1 MGNSFKVSYLTTLP
15 KIGNAPRVTIQGDDI
30 QTYRVEFNKKLENGF
45 LIKIA
50 EGYCKTND
58 TIVSGVRQWYTDWCI
73 RIFDENDKI
82 VFEDEFDPHGKV
94 VFIKIDAYAL
104 GDTIAW
110 IPYVEDFRCKHECT
124 VICST
129 FHNHLLVDSYPNILF
144 VIPNTYIANVYAQYY
159 IGAAN
164 DDSLIYSPIKTNENP
179 LQRVASECLGLTPM
193 EFRPDLTNLCKYEP
207 RRIVRKYVTLSEF
220 GSHPEKHWRAE
231 NGWQTIVDFLIEN
244 DYEVL
249 TISKEK
255 SNLKGVIDM
264 SGESD
269 LIKVAG
275 LIKHAEFHMGVSSGL
290 SWLAWAVDTHVV
302 MVSDSTPK
310 FHEFE
315 SDITRIS
322 ANDLQS
328 IDYGD
333 VEVTKVDEVLNKIK
347 LLLFS

>member
-1 MGNSFKVSYLTTLP
+1 MSNSFKVSYLTTLP
-15 KIGNAPRVTIQGDDI
+15 KIGNAPRVTIQGTDI
-30 QTYRVEFNKKLENGF
+30 KTYRVEFNKKLDTGF

-58 TIVSGVRQWYTDWCI
+58 TIISGIRQWYTDWVV
-73 RIFDENDKI
+73 RIFDGEKL
-82 VFEDEFDPHGKV
+82 VHEDEFDPYHKV
-94 VFIKIDAYAL
+94 IFIKLDAYAL

-110 IPYVEDFRCKHECT
+110 IPYVEDFRRKHECT

-129 FHNHLLVDSYPNILF
+129 FHNHLLESSYPNILF
-144 VIPNTYIANVYAQYY
+144 VMPNTYIANVYAQYY

-164 DDSLIYSPIKTNENP
+164 DDSLIYSPIKTNEHP

-193 EFRPDLTNLCKYEP
+193 ELRPDLSQLCRYEP

-231 NGWQTIVDFLIEN
+231 NGWQTVVNFLIDN
-244 DYEVL
+244 GYEVL

-255 SNLKGVIDM
+255 TNLKGVIDM
-264 SGESD
+264 SGETD
-269 LIKVAG
+269 LVKTAG

-290 SWLAWAVDTHVV
+290 SWLAWAIGTHVV
-302 MVSDSTPK
+302 MVSDSTPV

-315 SDITRIS
+315 TDITRIS

-328 IDYGD
+328 INYGD
-333 VEVTKVDEVLNKIK
+333 VEVTEIDDVIDKIK
-347 LLLFS
+347 YLLN

>member
-1 MGNSFKVSYLTTLP
+1 MRNSFKVSYLTTLP
-15 KIGNAPRVTIQGDDI
+15 KIGNAPRVTIQGDDT
-30 QTYRVEFNKKLENGF
+30 QNYKVEFNKKLDNGF

-50 EGYCKTND
+50 EGYCKTNN
-58 TIVSGVRQWYTDWCI
+58 TIISGVRQWYTDWFI

-82 VFEDEFDPHGKV
+82 VFEDEFDPYHKV

-110 IPYVEDFRCKHECT
+110 IPYVEDFRFKYQCT

-144 VIPNTYIANVYAQYY
+144 VAPNTPISNVYVQYY
-159 IGAAN
+159 IGATN

-193 EFRPDLTNLCKYEP
+193 EFRPDLSELCKYEP

-231 NGWQTIVDFLIEN
+231 NGWQEVVNFLIDN
-244 DYEVL
+244 DYEIL

-255 SNLKGVIDM
+255 SSLKGVIDM
-264 SGESD
+264 SGETD
-269 LIKVAG
+269 LKKVAG

-290 SWLAWAVDTHVV
+290 SWLAWGVGTHVV
-302 MVSDSTPK
+302 MISDSTPK

-315 SDITRIS
+315 TGVTRIS

-328 IDYGD
+328 IDYGEVKVTEID
-333 VEVTKVDEVLNKIK
+333 VVLNKIK
-347 LLLFS
+347 GLIK